1 MVSCDERDRRSLRFI
16 QHPCLIV
23 EVLSPA
29 TEGYDSGDKFMH
41 YCCIN
46 TLQEYVLINSQRIS
60 VECFRLNERGIWELY
75 PHKEEDKIYIKSI
88 DFRCSLSLL
97 YEEVELLI

>member
-1 MVSCDERDRRSLRFI
+1 
-16 QHPCLIV
+16 
-23 EVLSPA
+23 
-29 TEGYDSGDKFMH
+29 MH

-75 PHKEEDKIYIKSI
+75 PHKEEDEIYIKSI

-97 YEEVELLI
+97 YEEVEFLI